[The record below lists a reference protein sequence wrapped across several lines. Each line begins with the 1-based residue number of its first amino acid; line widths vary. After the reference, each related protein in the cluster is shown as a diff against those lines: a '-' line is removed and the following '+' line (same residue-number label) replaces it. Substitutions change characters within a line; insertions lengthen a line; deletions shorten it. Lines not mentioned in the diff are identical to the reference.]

1 MYYSKETIQFNYNKA
16 ISQAKELEN
25 LASQLESLA
34 KRDVDDTLMAVSRG
48 WSGDSSDL
56 FVGKGR
62 KAQGDMRASAKQL
75 RNLAE
80 GIRIVAKNVRNAEE
94 RARLIA
100 LNISGRG
107 TAGGG
112 GFSSGGGG
120 GGGMGSW

>member
-16 ISQAKELEN
+16 ISKAKELDN

-34 KRDVDDTLMAVSRG
+34 KRDVDDTLMAVSRSWNG
-48 WSGDSSDL
+48 ESSDL

-62 KAQGDMRASAKQL
+62 KAQGDIRSSAKQL

-80 GIRIVAKNVRNAEE
+80 GIRIVARNVRNAEE

-100 LNISGRG
+100 LNKSGRG
-107 TAGGG
+107 TAGGFSSG
-112 GFSSGGGG
+112 GSGGGG
-120 GGGMGSW
+120 GGAF